1 MLANSGFKLLQSF
14 AVSVLCRNILSCL
27 LAFIWLSLYTAAIKV
42 LVRSTA
48 LHASIILV
56 KIVWSWSILSRT
68 LNDDSS
74 LNAPPVLSGKKL
86 DVCDASIVASI
97 HSTPLWTSFL
107 IDVTVLTIVACSW
120 AFFIAKSF
128 QVFCISGQR
137 SASQFHALHGASEM
151 TLHDWLFLSVIY
163 MLLLTLR
170 FISLVG
176 FISPA

>member
-128 QVFCISGQR
+128 QVFFYQR
-137 SASQFHALHGASEM
+137 SAFCESIPRVAWCVWNDIARLVVFVRNLY
-151 TLHDWLFLSVIY
+151 VIADFEVY
-163 MLLLTLR
+163 
-170 FISLVG
+170 
-176 FISPA
+176 